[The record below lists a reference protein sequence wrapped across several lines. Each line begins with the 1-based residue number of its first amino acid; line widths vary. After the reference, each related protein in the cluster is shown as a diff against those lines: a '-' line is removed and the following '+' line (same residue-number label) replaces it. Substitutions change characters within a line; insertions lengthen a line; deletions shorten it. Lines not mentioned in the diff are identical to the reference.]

1 MKTTR
6 WNIGQYTI
14 SEKTRELISYV
25 RRGGIRLMMN
35 WRKTCLELLFFRW
48 SGGGKAFPLLQPHGK
63 ITHARYRTSPCE
75 EEAEE
80 YAIHDYEGFG
90 AYQVSEY
97 EGLESVH
104 EVACFLEEH
113 GEVAGDVLA
122 HFGDDLED
130 ARKALEENYSGCY
143 SSLADYAEALTEG
156 TTEIPDH
163 LAFYIDYERMG
174 RDMEMSGDI
183 FTVETGYQEVHVFW
197 AH

>member
-1 MKTTR
+1 M
-6 WNIGQYTI
+6 
-14 SEKTRELISYV
+14 SEEVRVYV
-25 RRGGIRLMMN
+25 ADLAAYNNGFLHGVWIDATLDPDEMQEQVNEM
-35 WRKTCLELLFFRW
+35 L
-48 SGGGKAFPLLQPHGK
+48 KATPLD
-63 ITHARYRTSPCE
+63 

-80 YAIHDYEGFG
+80 FAIHDYEGFG

-104 EVACFLEEH
+104 EVACFLEEF
-113 GEVAGDVLA
+113 GEVAGDVLS
-122 HFGDDLED
+122 HFGDNLED

-143 SSLADYAEALTEG
+143 SSLADYAEELTTDTSEVP
-156 TTEIPDH
+156 EH
-163 LAFYIDYERMG
+163 LAYYIDYERMG